1 MGSLSNEYRI
11 AIYLRLS
18 RDDGSEESQSI
29 QSQREML
36 TSYINGQG
44 WEIFKEY
51 VDDGF
56 SGTNFN
62 RPNFQRLIDDIERGI
77 INMVITKDLSRLG
90 RNYIQVGYYT
100 EDYFP
105 SKNVRYIAV
114 NDGYDSINEDGN
126 DFVPLRNFMN
136 EWYAKDTS
144 KKIRAILNE
153 KAKNGEPKRTCFP
166 IYGYAFNDK
175 NERVPDSETAP
186 TVKLI
191 FDKFIELGSIARV
204 VDYLKEKKIKTP
216 SYYNAIKYKYNKS
229 KILSLPEASN
239 YNWSAETVREI
250 IKRDEYL
257 GVYRTA
263 QTKSISFKNK
273 KRFENKDC
281 FVFENRYAPIVD
293 KDTWELAQTLLRK
306 TKGSSISIQEN
317 IFKGL
322 IYCLDCGAQMRLE
335 KRGNRKTN
343 QFDYRYYCYHKE
355 CTHQNSIPKNL
366 LENIIKKELIT
377 LKDVLLSNKT
387 EFLDFALSY
396 KPAFRRI
403 SLDFNKE
410 LSVLSLRAEEING
423 FIENLIS
430 QHSKGL
436 IPQSTLTSLLEKY
449 QREKSAI
456 DIQLQKITRKMA
468 DEQGNATRE
477 ERAEEIIDIIKSVE
491 ESNIL
496 RIEIVQRLLS
506 KIYIRTRY
514 VSEKSREREVDIT
527 MFYRTYNE
535 IIKGFLTN
543 DK

>member
-18 RDDGSEESQSI
+18 RDDGNEESQSI

-36 TSYINGQG
+36 TSYVNEQG
-44 WEIFKEY
+44 WKIFKEY

-62 RPNFQRLIDDIERGI
+62 RPDFQRMINDIERGI

-114 NDGYDSINEDGN
+114 NDGYDSTNEDGN

-175 NERVPDSETAP
+175 NERVPDAETAP

-396 KPAFRRI
+396 TPAFRRI

-456 DIQLQKITRKMA
+456 DIQLQKIKRRIT
-468 DEQGNATRE
+468 DEQVNTTRE
-477 ERAEEIIDIIKSVE
+477 ERVEEIMEIIKSVE
-491 ESNIL
+491 ESNVL